1 MEHSEKKLTEGS
13 GTESA
18 KLPGR
23 RSHHFAAGLALILS
37 LSALML
43 GAYLWY
49 FYRGP
54 GNTIDSDFITIV
66 EQVNRLEQSLSDR
79 ISKLET
85 QSSESQEARKII
97 EQSIDRLRVNLGRDQ
112 TNWAISE
119 SEHLLIIANNRLHL
133 ARDIKTAIAAL
144 QGADYQLQL
153 LAQPKFL
160 AVRKIIAGEISS
172 LESLDKIDIPGM
184 SIRLST
190 LANKVNDLPV
200 STGSAK
206 TVSETR
212 VIENKTE
219 KKKSVFSEFWQDLLS
234 LVRIRNNVEQ
244 YKPLLSAE
252 HSYFIRE
259 NLRLRL
265 FGCQQAL
272 LASNDIIYKQTLA
285 DSLGWIKQ
293 NFDTDSQAVI
303 SAMAELEKLAKI
315 NIELSLPDI
324 SGSLEKIRELRTS
337 TGVTGNTTKSP

>member
-49 FYRGP
+49 FSRGP